1 MVANIAT
8 SRYRVVVTLPVVLK
22 VMGYLGGAGNRA
34 PAEAKVTLILRL
46 GIASVGHATSWLA
59 ISSAWRHGA
68 LPGNWYVQS
77 TVMLIASFGMTAA
90 MLCIRRSTV
99 SFVLVVIRVAIAAL
113 LGLPMMLRANVQIPL
128 VISIAVDIGSAL
140 PVPLAL
146 VASGVGFVLIWLT
159 HGEFIAWGDA
169 IPASSGESVTL
180 LWFAGGLTLLV
191 GFLVRWQEKSS
202 IQRINSLATEAK
214 TTAELSK
221 VNLKLQEYTA
231 EVERLG
237 IMSERK
243 RLSRELHD
251 SVGYVLMNHITL
263 MEVATRLAFQ
273 LDTRRMSHKEQ
284 AAIGELTDVLHQ
296 SLFQAKDGLGEV
308 RSTLHSLRD
317 DGQFSRITG
326 ITGVRKL
333 IGAFRNTPV
342 EVSLQLSNVHTHR
355 FSDEVDYILYRS
367 VQEGITNALRHGNAT
382 RIEILIWQGD
392 QQIAVSIIDNGAG
405 AKEVIKGIG
414 LTGISERLEKLGG
427 ELSAQ
432 SSILGF
438 ELRVRIPWSTQKTIT
453 E

>member
-1 MVANIAT
+1 
-8 SRYRVVVTLPVVLK
+8 
-22 VMGYLGGAGNRA
+22 
-34 PAEAKVTLILRL
+34 
-46 GIASVGHATSWLA
+46 
-59 ISSAWRHGA
+59 
-68 LPGNWYVQS
+68 
-77 TVMLIASFGMTAA
+77 MLIVVFVMAAA
-90 MLCIRRSTV
+90 MLFVRHATIN
-99 SFVLVVIRVAIAAL
+99 FVLITVRVAITAL
-113 LGLPMMLRANVQIPL
+113 LGLPVFMRTNVQIPL
-128 VISIAVDIGSAL
+128 VASLAVDIGATL

-146 VASGVGFVLIWLT
+146 VASGVGFVLVRLT
-159 HGEFIAWGDA
+159 HGEFTAWGKVV
-169 IPASSGESVTL
+169 PASNDESVAL
-180 LWFAGGLTLLV
+180 LSFVAGLTLLV
-191 GFLVRWQEKSS
+191 GVLVRWQEKSS

-221 VNLKLQEYTA
+221 VNLRLQEYTA

-392 QQIAVSIIDNGAG
+392 QQIAVSIIDNGTG